1 MRLALITIV
10 VILLLFLA
18 GFIAL
23 LVVAEGLEPADE
35 EVRIE
40 LEDNFEN

>member
-1 MRLALITIV
+1 MRLALITIA
-10 VILLLFLA
+10 VILLLVLG
-18 GFIAL
+18 GFVAL

-35 EVRIE
+35 EIRIE